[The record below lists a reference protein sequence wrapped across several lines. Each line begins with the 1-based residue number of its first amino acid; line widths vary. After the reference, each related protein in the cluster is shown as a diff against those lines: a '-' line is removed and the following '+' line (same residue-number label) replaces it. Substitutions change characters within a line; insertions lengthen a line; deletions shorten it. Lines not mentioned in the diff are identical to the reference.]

1 MFTSIRSRLS
11 FSHLIVLL
19 IGMGLAAGFS
29 WLAVERLYLNTQR
42 QNLLAQASLTAN
54 ALEGM
59 PLPAEPADI
68 YLQTSNIAPGIH
80 TRLLDEQGA
89 VLVGLPLTAG
99 ETPVQVPLAEN
110 TAFVAPGDLLQ
121 RPEIQQALD
130 GQAATAVRKVS
141 SANGRR
147 VLYAAAPVWVD
158 NQVVRIAYL
167 ATPLPSTG
175 LPVNLVIQL
184 LAAVFGATL
193 LAWIAGTI
201 LSRKITDPLQRLDRA
216 ASAVSDGDLDQHV
229 PVASNIRELDHL
241 GQAFNHMT
249 ANLRQADQAKTAF
262 IADVTHELRTPL
274 TVIKG
279 TVETLEDGAL
289 DDLEGRSTLLVSMQQ
304 ETDRLIRLVNDLLV
318 LTRSDA
324 GMLNLDIKPVDLF
337 ELAKTRCDRLSPLA
351 ARREVTLDLIE
362 PKRACI
368 ALGDADRIAQIF
380 DNLLDNALRH
390 SRPASSVTIAIK
402 PVDDQ
407 IQSEVRD
414 QGDGIPREHLP
425 YIFERFYRVSQS
437 RDRQSGGSG
446 LGLTIVRALVRAQGG
461 RIIADSIQGQGTM
474 ITFWLPAAQT
484 DTELPQN

>member
-11 FSHLIVLL
+11 FSHLIVLV

-29 WLAVERLYLNTQR
+29 WLVVERLYLNTQR

-59 PLPAEPADI
+59 PLPAEPSDI
-68 YLQTSNIAPGIH
+68 YLQTANIAPGIH

-110 TAFVAPGDLLQ
+110 NAFVAPDDLLQ

-141 SANGRR
+141 SANGQR

-158 NQVVRIAYL
+158 GQVAGIAYL

-175 LPVNLVIQL
+175 LPTNLVIQL
-184 LAAVFGATL
+184 LVAVFGAAL

-201 LSRKITDPLQRLDRA
+201 LSRRISDPLQRLDRA
-216 ASAVSDGDLDQHV
+216 AIAVSDGDLDQHV
-229 PVASNIRELDHL
+229 PVSSNIRELDHL
-241 GQAFNHMT
+241 GQAFNRMT

-289 DDLEGRSTLLVSMQQ
+289 DDLDGRSTLLSSMHQ

-324 GMLNLDIKPVDLF
+324 GMLNLDIKPVDLS
-337 ELAKTRCDRLSPLA
+337 EMAKTRCERLTPLA
-351 ARREVTLDLIE
+351 ARSEVALDLINT
-362 PKRACI
+362 KRDCI
-368 ALGDADRIAQIF
+368 ALGDADRLAQIF
-380 DNLLDNALRH
+380 DNLLDNAIRH
-390 SRPASSVTIAIK
+390 TRRGSRVMITIK
-402 PVDDQ
+402 PDEDQ

-414 QGDGIPREHLP
+414 QGVGIPREHLP

-446 LGLTIVRALVRAQGG
+446 LGLAIVRALVQAQGG
-461 RIIADSIQGQGTM
+461 RIIADSIEGQGTV
-474 ITFWLPAAQT
+474 ITFWLPAAK
-484 DTELPQN
+484 D